1 MVTPPAEPSV
11 TSNQGSLVRIDCQ
24 KHTFVLHD
32 ANGDE
37 EYQTAPNVAIYI
49 RGAQSQRLSEFC
61 GLQSYLGHAVT
72 AWTISGGDRK
82 VAKEVSV
89 TL

>member
-1 MVTPPAEPSV
+1 VVTPPAEPSV

-37 EYQTAPNVAIYI
+37 EYQTTPNVAIYI